1 MTKFQDL
8 NLNNA
13 FLFAAT
19 AQDPEACRVI
29 LQSVLEREIPQVNVH
44 AEHTVLF
51 NSDYRMIRMDVY
63 GRDALDVRYNI
74 EMQNR
79 NGKTL
84 SKRARYH
91 HAQMD
96 MASLKPGQ
104 DFEELSPSY
113 VIFIC
118 TFDPF
123 GKGMYRYTF
132 SHRCV
137 EADLP
142 LGDETYTIFFNT
154 KGKHAENISEDL
166 KEFLSYF
173 ENSTDEFADQSKAP
187 GVKVLH
193 EKVKQVKKD
202 AQLEAKYMTLEEW
215 MKDREDEWKQEQ
227 EEKLER
233 VRAEVK
239 AEGMAQGMAQGM
251 AEGMTQGMAQG
262 ISTSVLTVLST
273 RFTVPEELREKIA
286 HQKDASKL
294 DDWLILAVNAA
305 SIEEFIGQI
314 TE

>member
-19 AQDPEACRVI
+19 AHDPEACRVI
-29 LQSVLEREIPQVNVH
+29 LQSVLEREVPQVRVH

-51 NSDYRMIRMDVY
+51 SSDYRMIRLDVY
-63 GRDALDVRYNI
+63 GRDELDVRYNI

-79 NGKTL
+79 NGKEL
-84 SKRARYH
+84 PKRARYH

-96 MASLKPGQ
+96 IASLKPGQ
-104 DFEELSPSY
+104 DFAELPPSY
-113 VIFIC
+113 VLFIC

-132 SHRCV
+132 SYRCE

-142 LGDETYTIFFNT
+142 LGDETYTVFFNT
-154 KGKHAENISEDL
+154 KGKHAENISEEL
-166 KEFLSYF
+166 KEFLAYF
-173 ENSTDEFADQSKAP
+173 ENSTDEFADRSKAP

-193 EKVKQVKKD
+193 KKVKQVKKD

-215 MKDREDEWKQEQ
+215 MKDREYEME
-227 EEKLER
+227 ER
-233 VRAEVK
+233 VRAKVEAEVK
-239 AEGMAQGMAQGM
+239 AEVEAKVK
-251 AEGMTQGMAQG
+251 AEVKAKAKAKAKAES
-262 ISTSVLTVLST
+262 ILSVLSA
-273 RFTVPEELREKIA
+273 RFTVSEELREKIA

-294 DDWLILAVNAA
+294 DDWLMLAVNAA
-305 SIEEFIGQI
+305 TIEEFISQM

>member
-1 MTKFQDL
+1 MASSCISQEEYDEVSGFKFKQCL
-8 NLNNA
+8 
-13 FLFAAT
+13 LFAAT

-63 GRDALDVRYNI
+63 GKDALDVRYNI

-215 MKDREDEWKQEQ
+215 MKDTIEQ
-227 EEKLER
+227 EVEEMEER
-233 VRAEVK
+233 VRAKAK
-239 AEGMAQGMAQGM
+239 AEGKTEAK
-251 AEGMTQGMAQG
+251 AE
-262 ISTSVLTVLST
+262 SVLAVLST
-273 RFTVPEELREKIA
+273 RFTVPENLREKIA

-305 SIEEFIGQI
+305 SIEEFIGQM